1 MRNALLWAK
10 ANPLAVICFVII
22 AVAVISF
29 YYPTHVQGVAFR
41 EEMKTRQK
49 QIDEINRFK
58 RSSMTIPPARPDDP
72 PMTINGVINDEA
84 IDRLGTVYK
93 DMESEYVNIYR
104 FASGR
109 NQRGHDVM
117 LAGLFPKPLD
127 ESKPFNARKEYI
139 ESFKTLYDL
148 LHATT
153 PPSKEDIDVM
163 LESEVEAFKATLF
176 PVPNQLSE
184 DQMNI
189 VQKRQAEKLMTMYQR
204 TATTHHVYAPPV
216 QINVQQGLWEPGIFQ
231 IGDWAK
237 PGRRPQMADIWEG
250 QMQLWI
256 QQDLVNAIR
265 TANTMDDPSRS
276 IVNVPIKRI
285 MKMFVKPGYVGVP
298 SGGYKG
304 QQSQDTSRRLPD
316 DFAASISGRQ
326 SNPIYDVRH
335 AVLTLIVDSKQIP
348 KVLNSISTVN
358 FMSVI
363 GMSYTDVDEYAALRE
378 GYIYGACDAVQLD
391 LTIETIWLR
400 DWTAG
405 HLDEEQAAARNEPFN
420 PGLMPDDVRYYL
432 GMVPRVGME
441 NYVPPAQRSSS
452 SGLTRDP
459 AMFEGAP
466 PESGEFLQP

>member
-41 EEMKTRQK
+41 QEMLARQK
-49 QIDEINRFK
+49 QIDEINRYK
-58 RSSMTIPPARPDDP
+58 QSSMTIPPARPDDP
-72 PMTINGVINDEA
+72 PMVIQGVINDEA
-84 IDRLGTVYK
+84 ISRLGTVYK

-127 ESKPFNARKEYI
+127 ESKPFNARREYI

-153 PPSKEDIDVM
+153 LPTKEEIDAM
-163 LESEVEAFKATLF
+163 LEAEVDAFKATLF
-176 PVPNQLSE
+176 PVPTTLSLE
-184 DQMNI
+184 QKQV
-189 VQKRQAEKLMTMYQR
+189 VQKKQAEKLMAMYR
-204 TATTHHVYAPPV
+204 KAALTHHVYAQPV
-216 QINVQQGLWEPGIFQ
+216 QINVQQGLWDPGIFQ

-237 PGRRPQMADIWEG
+237 PGRRPEMADIWEG

-265 TANTMDDPSRS
+265 SANAMDDPGKT

-285 MKMFVKPGYVGVP
+285 LKMFVKPGYVGVP
-298 SGGYKG
+298 NSGHQG
-304 QQSQDTSRRLPD
+304 QQSQDTSKRLPD
-316 DFAASISGRQ
+316 DFRASISGRQ

-335 AVLTLIVDSKQIP
+335 AVMTLIVDSRKIP
-348 KVLNSISTVN
+348 QVLNAISAVN

-363 GMSYTDVDEYAALRE
+363 GMSYTDVDEYEAMRE
-378 GYIYGACDAVQLD
+378 GYIYGTCDAVQLE

-405 HLDEEQAAARNEPFN
+405 HLNEEQAASRNEPFN

-432 GMVPRVGME
+432 GMVPRVGLE
-441 NYVPPAQRSSS
+441 NYVPPTNRSAG

-466 PESGEFLQP
+466 GPGEPGVLP